1 MYSEMRRLVI
11 LLVAALVPVFA
22 SAQAQVN
29 TKKVKIGDF
38 AEKVTKVVLTG
49 NMFYD
54 STLEDEIIARWKA
67 SPYEFCSLSEF
78 EDLKCSDEFYFL
90 LSTKGQ
96 FKKETEPG
104 LQFLTLVKG
113 GTKAEGGIGEML
125 EVVSLPIASANDPSG
140 RETVFFP
147 AFLDIIQTYALESM
161 DRDISAYTGLSNYSL
176 NIKDTKGMNLV
187 FSEDD
192 LSTEITD
199 VVREQHFDEN
209 MSSVSEEEA
218 DALMTDAA
226 ENTVVSYTAVPT
238 DAKIGSY
245 CYKMLIDNHS
255 HKVYYFKKHRIT
267 KKTGAGFLA
276 EDVARISSYRNQ

>member
-1 MYSEMRRLVI
+1 
-11 LLVAALVPVFA
+11 
-22 SAQAQVN
+22 
-29 TKKVKIGDF
+29 
-38 AEKVTKVVLTG
+38 
-49 NMFYD
+49 
-54 STLEDEIIARWKA
+54 
-67 SPYEFCSLSEF
+67 
-78 EDLKCSDEFYFL
+78 
-90 LSTKGQ
+90 
-96 FKKETEPG
+96 
-104 LQFLTLVKG
+104 
-113 GTKAEGGIGEML
+113 
-125 EVVSLPIASANDPSG
+125 
-140 RETVFFP
+140 
-147 AFLDIIQTYALESM
+147 
-161 DRDISAYTGLSNYSL
+161 
-176 NIKDTKGMNLV
+176 MNLV

-199 VVREQHFDEN
+199 EVREQHFDEN

-218 DALMTDAA
+218 DALMTGTA